1 MSRCSTT
8 SSQSR
13 TSTTTPDLLDFV
25 EAPGRFMEP
34 NAGTIVVKTPR
45 FVLIAG
51 ADGVWAAVEAIR
63 LQDGQAPDAVA
74 EVRELLAPT
83 GGRVVSWWLT
93 DRATP
98 EDVEEQLLAA
108 GLEVVAD
115 DYRLDGLLATA
126 PPPDGPPEIE
136 VRPATTAEEWAAL
149 RELQDGVFDNPPD
162 RRPTREQLLAE
173 FPKTRAILFG
183 AFLDGDLVGAGAA
196 SPSSQGM
203 LLWGGSVRADARG
216 RGCYRALVR
225 ARWDEAVRRGTPALT
240 VSANDKSGPVLRR
253 LGFESV
259 LEFRRL
265 EDVTSAA

>member
-1 MSRCSTT
+1 MQPS
-8 SSQSR
+8 
-13 TSTTTPDLLDFV
+13 V
-25 EAPGRFMEP
+25 
-34 NAGTIVVKTPR
+34 GTIVVETPR
-45 FVLIAG
+45 FVLVAG
-51 ADGVWAAVEAIR
+51 ADGVWAAVEGVR
-63 LQDGQAPDAVA
+63 LRDGEAPEAVA
-74 EVRELLAPT
+74 EVRKLLAPT

-98 EDVEEQLLAA
+98 QDVEEQLLAA

-126 PPPDGPPEIE
+126 PPRDGPPEID
-136 VRPATTAEEWAAL
+136 VRPATTPEEWAAF
-149 RELQDGVFDNPPD
+149 RELQDGVFDNPPE

-173 FPKTRAILFG
+173 FPTTRNILFG
-183 AFLDGDLVGAGAA
+183 AFLDGELVGAGAA
-196 SPSSQGM
+196 SPSSRGM